1 MIPISKPLFPIN
13 KVEKRKVQHIYHFL
27 WSALWICY
35 KACWFLT
42 FEANALSLITM
53 LCGKCYLQLQLGT
66 EWWVLYFLEGY
77 SSSYTHGTAAH
88 GLKGVKNTLCL
99 FPVTVNRS
107 LYGRTDSHIG
117 HLLARDEWYFFLNY
131 IWKLLVW
138 SNRWWWTWFKG
149 EFKFNND

>member
-13 KVEKRKVQHIYHFL
+13 KLEKRKVQHIYHFL

-42 FEANALSLITM
+42 FEANPLSLIIM
-53 LCGKCYLQLQLGT
+53 LCVKRYLQLQLGT

-77 SSSYTHGTAAH
+77 CSSYTHVTAAN
-88 GLKGVKNTLCL
+88 GLKGVKKIPFVCL
-99 FPVTVNRS
+99 FPVTVNRCF
-107 LYGRTDSHIG
+107 YGRADSQIG
-117 HLLARDEWYFFLNY
+117 HLLARDEWYLFLKS

-138 SNRWWWTWFKG
+138 SNRW
-149 EFKFNND
+149 